1 MFEKIK
7 RLWTRYVPRISRRA
21 NTSLKVV
28 YLYGAGLLILFFLVL
43 FGWAHDFYRTGVAN
57 TSLLITFFK
66 EYAAPAVVGAVTF
79 ISVFSVNKNRNG
91 DSDAAEKGAVNNEG
105 DRRIGK

>member
-1 MFEKIK
+1 MDKIK
-7 RLWTRYVPRISRRA
+7 GLWTRYVPRISRRA

-28 YLYGAGLLILFFLVL
+28 YLYGAGLIILFLMVIAA
-43 FGWAHDFYRTGVAN
+43 WIHDFYRTGTAN
-57 TSLLITFFK
+57 TAQLIMFFK

-91 DSDAAEKGAVNNEG
+91 DSDAAEKGAANNEG
-105 DRRIGK
+105 NRRI

>member
-1 MFEKIK
+1 MIAEKIK
-7 RLWTRYVPRISRRA
+7 RLWIRYVPRISMRA

-28 YLYGAGLLILFFLVL
+28 YLYGAGLLILFFMVI
-43 FGWAHDFYRTGVAN
+43 FGWIHDFYRTGVDN
-57 TSLLITFFK
+57 TSLLITFFR

-91 DSDAAEKGAVNNEG
+91 DSDAAEKGAKE
-105 DRRIGK
+105 R

>member
-1 MFEKIK
+1 MEKIK
-7 RLWTRYVPRISRRA
+7 KLWTRYVPRISRRA

-28 YLYGAGLLILFFLVL
+28 YLYGAGLLILFFMVIAAWL
-43 FGWAHDFYRTGVAN
+43 HDFYRTGTAN
-57 TSLLITFFK
+57 TAQLITFFK

-91 DSDAAEKGAVNNEG
+91 DSDAAEKGAANNEG

>member
-1 MFEKIK
+1 MMDKIK
-7 RLWTRYVPRISRRA
+7 GLWTRYVPRISRRA

-28 YLYGAGLLILFFLVL
+28 YLYGAGLIILFLMVIAA
-43 FGWAHDFYRTGVAN
+43 WIHDFYRTGTAN
-57 TSLLITFFK
+57 TAQLIMFFK

-91 DSDAAEKGAVNNEG
+91 DSDAAEKGAANNEG
-105 DRRIGK
+105 NRRI